1 MPHSNDDHCGHHHD
15 ATDDAVRRVSPFV
28 HRVAAIETALL
39 AKGMLTADR
48 IEAMRLRRAALSPAT
63 GAKLVARAWI
73 NPRFRDRL
81 LASPASAAAELGI
94 EFPPSFR
101 LVVVE
106 NTPAL
111 RNLVV
116 CTLCSCYPVPLLGRP
131 PDWYKSLNY
140 RRRAVRDPRWILS
153 EFGVAVAAD
162 CRVVV
167 HDSTADL
174 RYLVLPQRPVG
185 TEDWSEEKLAAI
197 VTRDSMI
204 GAGDP
209 VSPPG

>member
-1 MPHSNDDHCGHHHD
+1 MPHGDDDRRGHHHD
-15 ATDDAVRRVSPFV
+15 AADAAARRVSPFV
-28 HRVAAIETALL
+28 HRVAAIETALI
-39 AKGMLTADR
+39 AKGVLTAER
-48 IEAMRLRRAALSPAT
+48 IEAMRRRRAALSPAT
-63 GAKLVARAWI
+63 GARLVARAWVD
-73 NPRFRDRL
+73 PQFRDRL
-81 LASPASAAAELGI
+81 LASPAAAAAELGI
-94 EFPPSFR
+94 ELRPSFH

-116 CTLCSCYPVPLLGRP
+116 CTLCSCYPVPVLGHP

-140 RRRAVRDPRWILS
+140 RRRAVRDPRGVLS

-162 CRVVV
+162 CRVMV

-174 RYLVLPQRPVG
+174 RYLVLPQRPDG
-185 TEDWSEEKLAAI
+185 TLGWSEDRLAAI

-209 VSPPG
+209 VSPEG